1 MTIPTDQKDKSKFY
15 SRRDVYDK
23 ATIKKS
29 LLDLEKGAT
38 WAEVCEKH
46 GMSSA
51 TLHKWIHK
59 HGSPELQHK
68 KYSSYTLLQRK
79 AIVSSIERGLITIHQ
94 AKLTYG
100 IKGHDT
106 IQKWIRMFKGEK
118 IDISVANSVIMKKPA
133 LSPQNLPTDVET
145 LQKALEDAQLK
156 IAALNTLIDV
166 AEDQLKIKI
175 RKKPGAKQSSK

>member
-1 MTIPTDQKDKSKFY
+1 MTTPINQKDRSKFY
-15 SRRDVYDK
+15 SRRSVYDK

-29 LLDLEKGAT
+29 LQALEKGTT

-46 GMSSA
+46 GMTMA
-51 TLHKWIHK
+51 TLSKWIHK
-59 HGSPELQHK
+59 YGNPELQLK

-79 AIVSSIERGLITIHQ
+79 SIVSSIERGLMTISE

-106 IQKWIRMFKGEK
+106 IQKWIRTFKEEK
-118 IDISVANSVIMKKPA
+118 IDISVANPVVMKKPA
-133 LSPQNLPTDVET
+133 LSPQTLPTEVEA

-166 AEDQLKIKI
+166 AENQLKIKI
-175 RKKPGAKQSSK
+175 RKKPGAKQSPK

>member
-1 MTIPTDQKDKSKFY
+1 MTTPTDQKDRSTFY
-15 SRRDVYDK
+15 SRRSHYNK

-29 LLDLEKGAT
+29 LSALQKGAT

-46 GMSSA
+46 GMTMA
-51 TLHKWIHK
+51 TLSKWVHKY
-59 HGSPELQHK
+59 GNPELQLRN
-68 KYSSYTLLQRK
+68 YSTFTVLQRK
-79 AIVSSIERGLITIHQ
+79 SIVNGIERGLMTINE
-94 AKLTYG
+94 AKLSYG

-106 IQKWIRMFKGEK
+106 IQKWIRTFKEEK
-118 IDISVANSVIMKKPA
+118 IDISTANPMTMKKA
-133 LSPQNLPTDVET
+133 VLSPQKLPTEVET

-166 AEDQLKIKI
+166 AEEQLKIKI